1 MENPFGTTNN
11 RPPQLKEDFAY
22 DRIKE
27 AILGGDLRPNQQI
40 SLSTLSKQLGVSII
54 PVNQAIR
61 RLISEGL
68 VKQDPHHS
76 PCVAEFSSD
85 ALQEILTIRYHLEEL
100 AMREAIP
107 NIGIEEMAELRKL
120 LKEMDENLE
129 SSDMHGFG
137 IENRAFHMKIYSYC
151 PYPLLYELIDDLWN
165 KAELNRSRSVF
176 SLVQDMAQH
185 SQFDHEKL
193 LELIEAKKIDE
204 AIEALHYHR
213 IYSRDRL
220 LEKIT

>member
-1 MENPFGTTNN
+1 MDNPFELTNN
-11 RPPQLKEDFAY
+11 KAPQLKEDFAY
-22 DRIKE
+22 DMIKE
-27 AILGGDLRPNQQI
+27 AILGGDLRPDQQI

-76 PCVAEFSSD
+76 PYVAEFSADS
-85 ALQEILTIRYHLEEL
+85 LQEILTIRYHLEEL

-107 NIGIEEMAELRKL
+107 NIGE
-120 LKEMDENLE
+120 KEMDELRSMKQEMDENVE
-129 SSDMHGFG
+129 SSDMHAYG

-151 PYPLLYELIDDLWN
+151 PYPMLCELIDDLWN

-176 SLVQDMAQH
+176 SLVQNMAQH

-193 LELIEAKKIDE
+193 LDLIEEKKVDE
-204 AIEALHYHR
+204 AIEALHFHR

-220 LEKIT
+220 LEKIN

>member
-1 MENPFGTTNN
+1 MDNPFVSTHNK
-11 RPPQLKEDFAY
+11 PPQLKEDFAY
-22 DRIKE
+22 DMIKE
-27 AILGGDLRPNQQI
+27 AILSGELRPNQQI

-76 PCVAEFSSD
+76 PCVEEFSAD
-85 ALQEILTIRYHLEEL
+85 ALQEILTVRYHLEEL

-107 NIGIEEMAELRKL
+107 HIGPVDMAELRQMKR
-120 LKEMDENLE
+120 EMDDEIQE
-129 SSDMHGFG
+129 SDMHAYGLA
-137 IENRAFHMKIYSYC
+137 NRAFHMKIYAFCSNQ
-151 PYPLLYELIDDLWN
+151 LLYDLIDDLWN

-176 SLVQDMAQH
+176 ALVQNMAEH

-193 LELIEAKKIDE
+193 LDLIEEKKIDE
-204 AIEALHYHR
+204 AIVALHYHR
-213 IYSRDRL
+213 IYSRDKL
-220 LEKIT
+220 LENIK